1 MPAAD
6 QELTADSYA
15 HKFEVQRADPELI
28 ARQSSLPGVFLMT
41 ESFHT
46 GGSERQ
52 FTVLT
57 RSINPALFRLHLGCI
72 RKEGP
77 FLDGMADVEE
87 FRLGGSL
94 YGQRSIRARLRLAQH
109 LRASE
114 IAIAHAFDFYTNLT
128 LIPAARLAGV
138 PVIIGSQ
145 RQLGDLLTPTQ
156 ALAQLAAFHFC
167 DAVIC
172 NSQAAA
178 DRLIEAGL
186 AWRKVHVVYNGLPPG
201 AFAPAAPALPR
212 SGLQRVGMIA
222 RMNAHYKGHENFL
235 RAVARLRARFPQL
248 EVLLI
253 GDGPLRP
260 GLERETENLGIR
272 DQVQFL
278 GDRRDIAALLAC
290 LDISVVPS
298 SSESLSN
305 VILESM
311 AAGVPVVATR
321 VGGNAE
327 LLEGR
332 GSLVPYGDDR
342 ALAEA
347 LDRLLRDPAL
357 RSELAIKARQ
367 FAEQK
372 FSTDRMALHH
382 QQLYSELL
390 ARKNWQP
397 KSISTARATRRLRVA
412 LVAPSLHYVGGQ
424 AVQAD
429 LLLRHWRD
437 DREMDVRFVAVDPR
451 FPPGLRWAARIPV
464 LRTLVREPLYIRNLW
479 RELGSVDIAHVF
491 SASYW
496 SFLLAPVPAL
506 LIARMRG
513 KKVIINYR
521 SGEARDHLKRFRIA
535 LPLLRLADRLVV
547 PSGHLVAVFRE
558 FGLEAQIVPNIVDLA
573 QFRYRARVPLR
584 PHLVCTRGFRPYY
597 CVDVVVRAFAAV
609 QKEFPQ
615 ARLDLVGDGPLE
627 GQIRQLVRELGL
639 RNVNFSGAVSRQ
651 EIGRVYDEAA
661 IFINASRLDNMPV
674 SVLEA
679 FASGTPV
686 ITTAPAG
693 MSYIV
698 KQERT
703 GLLSQP
709 GDAAALA
716 ANVIRV
722 LRDPE
727 LAARLAANA
736 HQESSRYHWAAVRE
750 QWLDVYRSLK

>member
-6 QELTADSYA
+6 QEIAADSPA
-15 HKFEVQRADPELI
+15 HKSGAQPGRMVR
-28 ARQSSLPGVFLMT
+28 RSSLPAIFLMT

-57 RSINPALFRLHLGCI
+57 RSIDPALFRLHLGCI
-72 RKEGP
+72 RQEGP
-77 FLDGMADVEE
+77 FLDGLADLEE

-94 YGQRSIRARLRLAQH
+94 YGRTSIRARLRLAQH
-109 LRASE
+109 LRTCE
-114 IAIAHAFDFYTNLT
+114 TAIAHAFDFYTNLT

-138 PVIIGSQ
+138 PVVIGSQ

-156 ALAQLAAFHFC
+156 FLAQLAAFHFC

-172 NSQAAA
+172 NSRAAA
-178 DRLIEAGL
+178 DRLMDAGL
-186 AWRKVHVVYNGLPPG
+186 AKRKVHVVYNGLPPS
-201 AFAPAAPALPR
+201 AFAPAQPALSR
-212 SGLQRVGMIA
+212 SDFLRVGMIA
-222 RMNAHYKGHENFL
+222 RMNADYKGHDIFL
-235 RAVARLRARFPQL
+235 RAVARLRSRFPQL

-260 GLERETENLGIR
+260 GLEREAERLGIR
-272 DQVQFL
+272 DQVMFL
-278 GDRRDIAALLAC
+278 GDRRDIAQLLAAT
-290 LDISVVPS
+290 DISVVPS

-311 AAGVPVVATR
+311 AAGVPVVASR

-332 GSLVPYGDDR
+332 GFLIPYGDDR

-347 LDRLLRDPAL
+347 LDRLLHDPAL
-357 RSELAIKARQ
+357 RSDLAVRARQ
-367 FAEQK
+367 FVEQN
-372 FSTDRMALHH
+372 FSTERMALHY
-382 QQLYSELL
+382 QQLYTELL

-397 KSISTARATRRLRVA
+397 KSFSTSRTSQRVRVA

-424 AVQAD
+424 AVQAE
-429 LLLRHWRD
+429 LLLRHWQG
-437 DREMDVRFVAVDPR
+437 DREVDVGFIAVDPA
-451 FPPGLRWAARIPV
+451 FPPGLRWAAKIPV
-464 LRTLVREPLYIRNLW
+464 LRTLVREPFYLRNLW
-479 RELGSVDIAHVF
+479 RELGRIDIAHIF

-506 LIARMRG
+506 LIARARG

-521 SGEARDHLKRFRIA
+521 SGEARDHLKRFRSA
-535 LPLLRLADRLVV
+535 RPLLRLADRLVV
-547 PSGHLVAVFRE
+547 PSGYLVSVFHE
-558 FGLEAQIVPNIVDLA
+558 FGLKAQIVPNIVDLA
-573 QFRYRARVPLR
+573 QFHYRMRNPLR
-584 PHLVCTRGFRPYY
+584 PHLVCTRGFGLYY
-597 CVDVVVRAFAAV
+597 CIDVVVKAFADV
-609 QKEFPQ
+609 QKQFPE
-615 ARLDLVGDGPLE
+615 ARLDLAGEGPLE
-627 GQIRQLVRELGL
+627 SQIRQLVRELGL
-639 RNVNFSGAVSRQ
+639 RNVNFAGAVSRQ
-651 EIGRVYDEAA
+651 EIGRAYDEAD

-686 ITTAPAG
+686 VTTAPEG
-693 MSYIV
+693 MSYLV
-698 KQERT
+698 EHERT

-709 GDAAALA
+709 GDAQALA

-727 LAARLAANA
+727 LAGRLAANA
-736 HQESSRYHWAAVRE
+736 HRESSRYHWAVVRK
-750 QWLDVYRSLK
+750 QWLDVYRSLS

>member
-1 MPAAD
+1 MPAAN
-6 QELTADSYA
+6 QEIAADSPA
-15 HKFEVQRADPELI
+15 HKSEVQRAEPGLI

-41 ESFHT
+41 ESFHI

-52 FTVLT
+52 FTVLA
-57 RSINPALFRLHLGCI
+57 RSIDPALFRLHLGCI
-72 RKEGP
+72 RQEGP
-77 FLDGMADVEE
+77 FLDGLTDLEE

-109 LRASE
+109 VQKCE
-114 IAIAHAFDFYTNLT
+114 ITIAHAFDFYTNLT

-138 PVIIGSQ
+138 PVVIGSQ
-145 RQLGDLLTPTQ
+145 RQLGDLLTSTQ
-156 ALAQLAAFHFC
+156 SLAQLAAFHFC

-172 NSQAAA
+172 NSKAAA
-178 DRLIEAGL
+178 DRLIDAGL
-186 AWRKVHVVYNGLPPG
+186 ARRKVHVIYNGLPPS
-201 AFAPAAPALPR
+201 AFAPAQPALPR
-212 SGLQRVGMIA
+212 SDLLRVGMIA
-222 RMNAHYKGHENFL
+222 RMNARYKGHDTFL
-235 RAVARLRARFPQL
+235 RAVARLHARFPQL

-253 GDGPLRP
+253 GDGPLRE
-260 GLERETENLGIR
+260 GLERETEKFGIR

-278 GDRRDIAALLAC
+278 GNRPDIAALLAS

-311 AAGVPVVATR
+311 AGGVPVVATR

-357 RSELAIKARQ
+357 RGELAIKARR
-367 FAEQK
+367 FAEQN
-372 FSTDRMALHH
+372 FSTSRMALHH
-382 QQLYSELL
+382 QQLYGELL
-390 ARKNWQP
+390 ARTNWQP
-397 KSISTARATRRLRVA
+397 KTISTSRASRRLRVA

-424 AVQAD
+424 AVQAE
-429 LLLRHWRD
+429 LLLRHWQH
-437 DREMDVRFVAVDPR
+437 DREIDVGFVPVDPP

-464 LRTLVREPLYIRNLW
+464 LRTMVREPLYIRNLW
-479 RELGSVDIAHVF
+479 RELGGIDIAHVF

-496 SFLLAPVPAL
+496 SFFLAPVPAL

-521 SGEARDHLKRFRIA
+521 SGEARDHLKRFRSA
-535 LPLLRLADRLVV
+535 LPLMRCADRIVV

-573 QFRYRARVPLR
+573 QFRYRARIPLR
-584 PHLVCTRGFRPYY
+584 PHLICTRGFRPYY
-597 CVDVVVRAFAAV
+597 CIDVVVRALAEV
-609 QKEFPQ
+609 QKEFLQ
-615 ARLDLVGDGPLE
+615 ASLHLVGEGPLE

-639 RNVNFSGAVSRQ
+639 RNVNFSGVVSRQ
-651 EIGRVYDEAA
+651 EIGRVYDEADL
-661 IFINASRLDNMPV
+661 FINASRLDNMPI

-686 ITTAPAG
+686 ITTAPEG
-693 MSYIV
+693 MSYLV
-698 KQERT
+698 EHERT
-703 GLLSQP
+703 GMLSEP

-722 LRDPE
+722 LRDQE
-727 LAARLAANA
+727 LAGQLAANA
-736 HQESSRYHWAAVRE
+736 HKESSRYHWQAVRE
-750 QWLDVYRSLK
+750 QWLDLYRSLS